1 MIREFCVAK
10 DNDIQIT
17 LLQTNFGY
25 HFKYISNDSKN
36 NAVYKETIEDEQVV
50 VTAGSNKLK
59 TSKN

>member
-36 NAVYKETIEDEQVV
+36 NAVYKETIEDE
-50 VTAGSNKLK
+50 
-59 TSKN
+59 